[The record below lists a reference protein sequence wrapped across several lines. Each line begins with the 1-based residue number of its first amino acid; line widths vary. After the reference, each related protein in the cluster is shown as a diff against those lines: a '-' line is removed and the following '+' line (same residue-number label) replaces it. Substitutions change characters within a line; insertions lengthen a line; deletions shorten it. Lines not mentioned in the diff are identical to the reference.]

1 MFSKMYSKLSVLFCA
16 SVLTAAAQATVIDID
31 LSGATTGTS
40 ITAPGASFAT
50 SFAGQTVSGTTLS
63 GNPTGPLSLVAS
75 GSLTVAAWSPSCT
88 GCDAG
93 NSILPQP
100 GNLAPLS
107 VLLDSAADSF
117 ELVMGSA
124 SSGATVEID
133 FFDSVGVIVNS
144 ITQVYSS
151 GYNMYSFSGFGLF
164 SGLSFHSNNDPSGVR
179 YMDMSYNSVGA
190 ASVPESGSLALLG
203 LGLVGLTIAR
213 RRAKR

>member
-1 MFSKMYSKLSVLFCA
+1 MFSKVYSKVFALICAGALS
-16 SVLTAAAQATVIDID
+16 TAAQATVIDID

-50 SFAGQTVSGTTLS
+50 SFAGQTVSGNTLS
-63 GNPTGPLSLVAS
+63 GGPTGPLSLVAS
-75 GSLTVAAWSPSCT
+75 GSLTVDSFNPSCS
-88 GCDAG
+88 GCDSG

-107 VLLDSAADSF
+107 ILLDSSADSF

-124 SSGATVEID
+124 SSGSTVEID
-133 FFDSVGVIVNS
+133 FFDSMGAVVNS

-151 GYNMYSFSGFGLF
+151 GYNMYSYSGFGLF
-164 SGLSFHSNNDPSGVR
+164 SGISFHSNNDPAGVR
-179 YMDMSYNSVGA
+179 YMDMAYNSV

-213 RRAKR
+213 RKAKS